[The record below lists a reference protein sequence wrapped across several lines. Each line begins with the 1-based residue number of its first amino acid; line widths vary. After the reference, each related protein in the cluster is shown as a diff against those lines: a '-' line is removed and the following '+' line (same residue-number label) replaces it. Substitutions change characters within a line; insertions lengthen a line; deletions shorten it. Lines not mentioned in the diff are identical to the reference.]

1 MNLGEN
7 IKKARKA
14 SGITQKQLAEKIGAY
29 QKDVSRWEKGEH
41 APNIEVIADICK
53 ALKVSADTLLEIEKE
68 NK

>member
-14 SGITQKQLAEKIGAY
+14 SGITQKQLADKIGAY

-41 APNIEVIADICK
+41 TPNIEAIADICN
-53 ALKVSADTLLEIEKE
+53 ALNVSADILLGIEKE